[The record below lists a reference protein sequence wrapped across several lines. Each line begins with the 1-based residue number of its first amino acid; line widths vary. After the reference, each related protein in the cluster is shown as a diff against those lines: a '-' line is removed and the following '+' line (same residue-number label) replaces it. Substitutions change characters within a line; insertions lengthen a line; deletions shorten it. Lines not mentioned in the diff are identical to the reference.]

1 MTTPSPTA
9 AATSMSP
16 TNSPAS
22 GKIDAKSKAVELFF
36 SDMLS
41 QMEEDFRKSGD
52 SIMDRMKSIGSK
64 MDGLEESIS
73 GLMHDAGLDE
83 EDDDDDLNKS
93 KGSSSGLSSSPLRRP
108 PTTPPPHN
116 KDSVQLYQPPRSAP
130 DVATGVHRRRRLT
143 ERASCPTFDTRR
155 RAGKT
160 DHPSGVL
167 RTGPEKW
174 FAARAFKSSIS
185 SYETKE
191 EDDASV
197 VGTTEVRSPQDS
209 FAVASRRG

>member
-9 AATSMSP
+9 ATFMSP
-16 TNSPAS
+16 INSPAS
-22 GKIDAKSKAVELFF
+22 GKMDAKSKAVELFF

-41 QMEEDFRKSGD
+41 QMEDDFRKSGD

-83 EDDDDDLNKS
+83 EDDNDLNKS

-116 KDSVQLYQPPRSAP
+116 KDSVQL
-130 DVATGVHRRRRLT
+130 
-143 ERASCPTFDTRR
+143 
-155 RAGKT
+155 
-160 DHPSGVL
+160 
-167 RTGPEKW
+167 
-174 FAARAFKSSIS
+174 
-185 SYETKE
+185 
-191 EDDASV
+191 
-197 VGTTEVRSPQDS
+197 
-209 FAVASRRG
+209 